1 VIIRRRVSMGNK
13 LELGD
18 AWKLID
24 ELADESTKAKFE
36 LDDILYDI
44 SMKIFEFRVKNN
56 WTQKQLAEK
65 LGITQSMVSKLESG
79 QYNPTVEQLWRIS
92 KKLGWNFKIIFGEE
106 EDKPQIWDTVNIDES
121 QNDETDETL
130 ENELAVGA

>member
-1 VIIRRRVSMGNK
+1 VKRRVSMGNK

-106 EDKPQIWDTVNIDES
+106 EDKPQIWDTVNFNES
-121 QNDETDETL
+121 QNDETL
-130 ENELAVGA
+130 ENEFLQ

>member
-1 VIIRRRVSMGNK
+1 MGNK

-106 EDKPQIWDTVNIDES
+106 EDKPQIWDTVNFNES
-121 QNDETDETL
+121 QNDETL
-130 ENELAVGA
+130 ENEFLQ

>member
-1 VIIRRRVSMGNK
+1 MGNK

-24 ELADESTKAKFE
+24 ELADESIKAKFE

-121 QNDETDETL
+121 QNDETL

>member
-1 VIIRRRVSMGNK
+1 MGNK

-24 ELADESTKAKFE
+24 ELADESIKAKFE

-56 WTQKQLAEK
+56 LTQKQLAEK

-79 QYNPTVEQLWRIS
+79 QYNPTVEQLWKIS

-106 EDKPQIWDTVNIDES
+106 DDKPQIWDTVHFEEGQDSDTNQRIEK
-121 QNDETDETL
+121 
-130 ENELAVGA
+130 ELAVGA

>member
-1 VIIRRRVSMGNK
+1 MGNK

-44 SMKIFEFRVKNN
+44 SMKIFEFRVKSN

>member
-1 VIIRRRVSMGNK
+1 MGNK
-13 LELGD
+13 LELGN

-24 ELADESTKAKFE
+24 KLADEATKEKFE

-44 SMKIFEFRVKNN
+44 SMKIFEFRIKNN
-56 WTQKQLAEK
+56 LTQKQLAEK

-79 QYNPTVEQLWRIS
+79 QYNPTVEQLWKIS

-106 EDKPQIWDTVNIDES
+106 DDKPQIWDTVHFEEGQDSDTNQRIEK
-121 QNDETDETL
+121 
-130 ENELAVGA
+130 ELAVGA

>member
-1 VIIRRRVSMGNK
+1 MGNK

-44 SMKIFEFRVKNN
+44 SMKIFEFRVKTIGHKNSSLKN
-56 WTQKQLAEK
+56 WELHNQWSQNLK
-65 LGITQSMVSKLESG
+65 V
-79 QYNPTVEQLWRIS
+79 
-92 KKLGWNFKIIFGEE
+92 
-106 EDKPQIWDTVNIDES
+106 VNIILQLNS
-121 QNDETDETL
+121 CGGFQKS
-130 ENELAVGA
+130 

>member
-1 VIIRRRVSMGNK
+1 MGNK

-24 ELADESTKAKFE
+24 ELADESIKAKFE

>member
-1 VIIRRRVSMGNK
+1 MGNK
-13 LELGD
+13 LKLGD

-24 ELADESTKAKFE
+24 ELADESIKGKFE

-44 SMKIFEFRVKNN
+44 SMKIFEFRIKNN
-56 WTQKQLAEK
+56 LTQKQLAEK

-92 KKLGWNFKIIFGEE
+92 KKLGWNFKIIFGED
-106 EDKPQIWDTVNIDES
+106 EDKPQIWDTVNFDES

>member
-1 VIIRRRVSMGNK
+1 VITRRRVSMGNK

-24 ELADESTKAKFE
+24 ELADESIKAKFE

-121 QNDETDETL
+121 QNDETL

>member
-1 VIIRRRVSMGNK
+1 MGNK

-24 ELADESTKAKFE
+24 ELADESIKAKFE

-56 WTQKQLAEK
+56 LTQKQLAEK

-106 EDKPQIWDTVNIDES
+106 DDKPQIWDTVHFEES
-121 QNDETDETL
+121 QDSDTNQRIEK
-130 ENELAVGA
+130 ELAVGA

>member
-1 VIIRRRVSMGNK
+1 VITRRRVSMGNK

-24 ELADESTKAKFE
+24 ELADESIKAKFE

>member
-1 VIIRRRVSMGNK
+1 VRRRVSMGNK
-13 LELGD
+13 LELGN

-24 ELADESTKAKFE
+24 ELADEATKEKFE

-44 SMKIFEFRVKNN
+44 SMKIFEFRIKNN
-56 WTQKQLAEK
+56 LTQKQLAEK

-79 QYNPTVEQLWRIS
+79 QYNPTVEQLWKIS

-106 EDKPQIWDTVNIDES
+106 DDKPQIWDTVHFEEGQDSDTNQRIEK
-121 QNDETDETL
+121 
-130 ENELAVGA
+130 ELAVGA